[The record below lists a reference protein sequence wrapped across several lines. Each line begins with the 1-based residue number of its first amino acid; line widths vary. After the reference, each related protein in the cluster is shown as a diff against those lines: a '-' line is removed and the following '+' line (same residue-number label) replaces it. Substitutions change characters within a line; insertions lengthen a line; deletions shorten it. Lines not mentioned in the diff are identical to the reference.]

1 MIAPLQAAAFA
12 DVVRQVDAAASL
24 RMFVLAPAVELQH
37 AGWRTLTFPPILS
50 AGIVGV
56 TLDSV
61 GLAFLF
67 LLIMVPLAV
76 FFYWVISNLRRV
88 RRTLH
93 DINNTLQVMVGR
105 DPAAMKRIQEAHRE
119 RLSRSRPR

>member
-1 MIAPLQAAAFA
+1 MIAPLPLAAFA
-12 DVVRQVDAAASL
+12 EVVRQVDAAASW
-24 RMFVLAPAVELQH
+24 RMFILAPAVELQH
-37 AGWRTLTFPPILS
+37 AGWRTVALPPLVS

-56 TLDSV
+56 TLDSIEL
-61 GLAFLF
+61 GLVFVV
-67 LLIMVPLAV
+67 IMVPLAV

-93 DINNTLQVMVGR
+93 DINGTLQIMVGR